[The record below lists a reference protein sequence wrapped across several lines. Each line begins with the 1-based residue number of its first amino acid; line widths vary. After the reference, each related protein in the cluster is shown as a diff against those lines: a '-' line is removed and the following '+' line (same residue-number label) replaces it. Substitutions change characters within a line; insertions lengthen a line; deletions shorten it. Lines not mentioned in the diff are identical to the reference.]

1 MSNANECHCF
11 IRHARTISER
21 AEVVKALE
29 YARSVS
35 DSTGIAMAIASLGE
49 CAADARKTKATI

>member
-1 MSNANECHCF
+1 MSNDNECHCF
-11 IRHARTISER
+11 IRHARTIGER

-35 DSTGIAMAIASLGE
+35 DPTGIALAIASLGK
-49 CAADARKTKATI
+49 CAADSRKDTK